1 MILIVVDPQRSV
13 VDLELV
19 NPVFMILAL
28 CFQHLKRFS
37 LELFEVLERLRKRS
51 NSRIH
56 LLVKSIIHGQNL
68 PMNLLV

>member
-1 MILIVVDPQRSV
+1 VILIVVDPQRSV
-13 VDLELV
+13 VDFELV

-28 CFQHLKRFS
+28 CLQHLKRFS

-56 LLVKSIIHGQNL
+56 LLVKF
-68 PMNLLV
+68 V